1 VSTGNEEANEP
12 EVLVEQRDRILIV
25 TINRPKAKNAVN
37 AAVSRGLADAMDRLD
52 ADAGLSV
59 AILTGAGGSF
69 CAGMD
74 LKAFARGENVV
85 VQGRGM
91 GFTERP
97 PTKPLIAAVEGFAL
111 AGGTELALA
120 TDLIV
125 ASRDSAFGIPEVKRG
140 LVAGGGGLLRLPERI
155 PYAIAMELA
164 LTGDNL
170 PAERAHELGLVNVLA
185 EPGTALDAAI
195 ALAEKITANGPLA
208 VAATKRIITESRG
221 WSRDT
226 MFTEQIKILGPV
238 FVSNDAREGAIA
250 FAEKRPPRW
259 TGT

>member
-1 VSTGNEEANEP
+1 MSSESDAANTEP
-12 EVLVEQRDRILIV
+12 EVLVEQRDRILII

-37 AAVSRGLADAMDRLD
+37 AAVSRGLADAMDQLD
-52 ADAGLSV
+52 GDAGLSV
-59 AILTGAGGSF
+59 AILTGGGGSF

-85 VQGRGM
+85 VEGRGL

-97 PTKPLIAAVEGFAL
+97 PTKPLIAAVEGYAL

-120 TDLIV
+120 ADLIV
-125 ASRDSAFGIPEVKRG
+125 AARDSAFGIPEVKRG

-170 PAERAHELGLVNVLA
+170 PAERAHELGLVNVFGRA
-185 EPGTALDAAI
+185 GDRPRCCDRVGGEDHRQWAAGGGGHQ
-195 ALAEKITANGPLA
+195 ADYHR
-208 VAATKRIITESRG
+208 VAWVESRHYV
-221 WSRDT
+221 R
-226 MFTEQIKILGPV
+226 
-238 FVSNDAREGAIA
+238 
-250 FAEKRPPRW
+250 
-259 TGT
+259 

>member
-1 VSTGNEEANEP
+1 MSSESDAANTEP
-12 EVLVEQRDRILIV
+12 EVLVEQRDRILII

-37 AAVSRGLADAMDRLD
+37 AAVSRGLADAMDQLD
-52 ADAGLSV
+52 GDAGLSV
-59 AILTGAGGSF
+59 AILTGGGGSF

-74 LKAFARGENVV
+74 LKAFA
-85 VQGRGM
+85 
-91 GFTERP
+91 
-97 PTKPLIAAVEGFAL
+97 AL
-111 AGGTELALA
+111 AA
-120 TDLIV
+120 DLIV
-125 ASRDSAFGIPEVKRG
+125 AARDSAFGIPEVKRG

-208 VAATKRIITESRG
+208 VVATKRIITESRG
-221 WSRDT
+221 WSPDT
-226 MFTEQIKILGPV
+226 MFAEQMKILVPV
-238 FVSNDAREGAIA
+238 FTSNDAKEGAIA
-250 FAEKRPPRW
+250 FAERRRPRW